1 MSVTGRTIGA
11 CLLVAGMSTAGFGAL
26 ASEAGA
32 ATTAPAD
39 TIVNYNTYNITY
51 NITINNYGTLTIYFT
66 AGGFTAGEQV
76 SETLHSAPVHV
87 GNVKAG
93 RKGTVSASVKVPKS
107 LPVGEHELLLTGLKS
122 GHVDAMSFYDSGART
137 ATGGG
142 AVPPGSSSPSTG
154 GSVAPV
160 TGGSSY
166 AVAPVTGGGGVAG
179 SGASAAAK
187 VTGTLKSAG
196 HAASS
201 AALSPVGPTSGN
213 AAIPS
218 QIQGAATATGTH
230 HSRKFNGSS
239 STEAA
244 AGLAALLAVG
254 GLGLAAS
261 RKRKQHSWSAT

>member
-1 MSVTGRTIGA
+1 MFATGRTIGA
-11 CLLVAGMSTAGFGAL
+11 CFLVAGMSTVGFGAL

-66 AGGFTAGEQV
+66 AGGFTAGEKV
-76 SETLHSAPVHV
+76 AETLHSTPVHV
-87 GNVKAG
+87 GDVKAG
-93 RKGTVSASVKVPKS
+93 QKGTVSASVKVPKS

-137 ATGGG
+137 TTGGG
-142 AVPPGSSSPSTG
+142 AVPPASSSPNTG
-154 GSVAPV
+154 SFVAPV
-160 TGGSSY
+160 TRAGS
-166 AVAPVTGGGGVAG
+166 VVG
-179 SGASAAAK
+179 SGATGAAK
-187 VTGTLKSAG
+187 AAGTLKAAG

-201 AALSPVGPTSGN
+201 AALSPVGPASGT
-213 AAIPS
+213 AATPS
-218 QIQGAATATGTH
+218 QIQGPVVAATGTH
-230 HSRKFNGSS
+230 RSSKFNGSS

-254 GLGLAAS
+254 GLGAAAT
-261 RKRKQHSWSAT
+261 RKRKQRSWSAT